1 MTPLSRSTKLMG
13 IGIILSLGWFV
24 LESCECDESKQN
36 KFPGQWVACDGNTA
50 VLMGYSGNTPVQI
63 ANPPM
68 NFNPSDWD
76 CKHDPNSPP
85 YKNGQAGVNPPYPF
99 YSGSGPEIAKP
110 RAVSSTASYL
120 PQQLRVLPFLPD
132 VPSPAMPACDSTFP
146 DVLRTDQLEGLL
158 TRISTCPLAIK
169 TTIPMAALPLQVAV
183 TPDGSTAVVTSFANA
198 VNFIDLN
205 TNTVTYTLM
214 TDPSIN
220 PHGLAISPDGTRAYI
235 TSFNTTAVVLVID
248 MASHAILATIPTISF
263 PQGATLTPDGS
274 QLWITSP
281 LAGSV
286 DIIDTLTKTHV
297 TGLNIAETVDVA
309 FTATGTRAYIT
320 STATVPG
327 TVVEVDASTYRTLN
341 TYTVGVG
348 PTDIKMSYGDHFL
361 VVNNN
366 SEGSVSV
373 IDLVKDAVVTA
384 PVGANPTGI
393 VFVH

>member
-1 MTPLSRSTKLMG
+1 MIRLSPSTKFMG
-13 IGIILSLGWFV
+13 IGIVLSLGWFV
-24 LESCECDESKQN
+24 LESCDCDQSKENQH
-36 KFPGQWVACDGNTA
+36 PGLWVSCNGDTA
-50 VLMGYSGNTPVQI
+50 VLMGYFGDTPVTI
-63 ANPPM
+63 AHPPS
-68 NFNPSDWD
+68 NFNPGDWD

-85 YKNGQAGVNPPYPF
+85 YKNSQGGVNPPYPF
-99 YSGSGPEIAKP
+99 NSPSGPLISKP
-110 RAVSSTASYL
+110 HAASQEVAYL

-132 VPSPAMPACDSTFP
+132 VPSTTTPACDSTFP

-169 TTIPMAALPLQVAV
+169 TTIPMAALPLQVVV

-205 TNTVTYTLM
+205 TNKVTYTLM

-220 PHGLAISPDGTRAYI
+220 PHGLAISPDGTRAYV

-248 MASHAILATIPTISF
+248 MASHAVLASIPTISF

-281 LAGSV
+281 LAASV
-286 DIIDTLTKTHV
+286 DIIDTLTYTHV
-297 TGLNIAETVDVA
+297 TGLNIAQTTDVA
-309 FTATGTRAYIT
+309 FNSTGTTAYIT
-320 STATVPG
+320 STAVVPG
-327 TVVEVDASTYRTLN
+327 TVVAVNASTYQTLN

-348 PTDIKMSYGDHFL
+348 PTDIKMSYADQFL
-361 VVNNN
+361 VVNNDGG
-366 SEGSVSV
+366 SSVSV
-373 IDLVKDAVVTA
+373 IDLMAGTVSTTQ
-384 PVGANPTGI
+384 VGANPSGI